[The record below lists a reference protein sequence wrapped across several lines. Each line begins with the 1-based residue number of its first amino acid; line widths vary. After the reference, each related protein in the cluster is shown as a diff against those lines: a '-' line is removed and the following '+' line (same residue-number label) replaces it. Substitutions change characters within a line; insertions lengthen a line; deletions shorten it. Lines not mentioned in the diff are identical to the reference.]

1 MLGFRLVDDVASDD
15 DDEDDEED
23 DRRRRWRDS
32 RARVERWTRAMAAMT
47 ATAAMTVRARCASMR
62 RGCRTMPMM
71 MTMPM
76 PMPMRMRRRGGGV
89 VRAEDSGM
97 DSAMVGSTSTSTSEV
112 GDAVDGV
119 AEDDAG
125 AERVGRATGAERA
138 IPSDVVVD
146 DDDERGVECVGVGMD
161 ASCDLDLGGEVEV
174 AAATRQRRLKTRLKT
189 SSTTSKT
196 LGGAALVAP
205 FFLWGT
211 SMVAMKGVLPAT
223 SPMFVATIRL
233 IPAGALLVA
242 WAWSKGRPMP
252 KTRAAWGAIAAF
264 ALVDATMFQGCL
276 AEGLQRTS
284 AGLGS
289 VIIDSQPLTVA
300 VLASLLF
307 GETLGAE
314 GVAGLMLG
322 VLGLALL
329 EAPPEVLTSILN
341 GDGPD
346 ATMNVLNFDGNL
358 WDSGEWWMLLAA
370 QSMAVGTVM
379 VRWVC
384 KYVDPVMAT
393 GWHMVLG
400 GVPLLAYS
408 IASEPEMYANMHL
421 SGGDVASLAYA
432 SVFGGALAYG
442 AFFYFASKGS
452 LTKLSSLTFLTPMF
466 ATALG
471 YFALGETLD
480 ETQLAGALVTLV
492 GIYFVNTR
500 AKEAE
505 PAKK

>member
-1 MLGFRLVDDVASDD
+1 MGGDTASS
-15 DDEDDEED
+15 
-23 DRRRRWRDS
+23 RRHSVSWCRGM
-32 RARVERWTRAMAAMT
+32 RATTTTTTMVTRAVSSST
-47 ATAAMTVRARCASMR
+47 STSRGGWGVGLGGRRQTHVQR
-62 RGCRTMPMM
+62 RGHHHQHHRHHHRRGPAMMMMM
-71 MTMPM
+71 MTMST
-76 PMPMRMRRRGGGV
+76 RTTRGGGGV
-89 VRAEDSGM
+89 RGVRAEAVREEEAEAGRTTSSTAASTATAKDAGVEC
-97 DSAMVGSTSTSTSEV
+97 VGSTM
-112 GDAVDGV
+112 
-119 AEDDAG
+119 G
-125 AERVGRATGAERA
+125 AECV
-138 IPSDVVVD
+138 IPNV
-146 DDDERGVECVGVGMD
+146 DERGVECVGVGMD
-161 ASCDLDLGGEVEV
+161 ASCDLDLGGDGSTG
-174 AAATRQRRLKTRLKT
+174 AASASASAAEEEARTRGA
-189 SSTTSKT
+189 
-196 LGGAALVAP
+196 LGGVALVSP

-242 WAWSKGRPMP
+242 WALSKGRPLP
-252 KTRAAWGAIAAF
+252 KTTAAWGAIAAF
-264 ALVDATMFQGCL
+264 ALVDAAMFQGCL

-322 VLGLALL
+322 VLGLVLL

-346 ATMNVLNFDGNL
+346 ATMNVLHFDGNL
-358 WDSGEWWMLLAA
+358 WDRGEWWMLLAA

-393 GWHMVLG
+393 GWHMILG
-400 GVPLLAYS
+400 GLPLLAYS
-408 IASEPEMYANMHL
+408 IASEPEMYASMHL
-421 SGGDVASLAYA
+421 SGVDVASLAYA
-432 SVFGGALAYG
+432 SVFGGAVAYG

-505 PAKK
+505 PASE

>member
-1 MLGFRLVDDVASDD
+1 
-15 DDEDDEED
+15 
-23 DRRRRWRDS
+23 
-32 RARVERWTRAMAAMT
+32 
-47 ATAAMTVRARCASMR
+47 
-62 RGCRTMPMM
+62 
-71 MTMPM
+71 
-76 PMPMRMRRRGGGV
+76 
-89 VRAEDSGM
+89 M

-125 AERVGRATGAERA
+125 AERVGRATGSERA
-138 IPSDVVVD
+138 IPSDVVDD

-322 VLGLALL
+322 VLGLVLL

>member
-1 MLGFRLVDDVASDD
+1 MDDDASGVGPRVMGDSARAAVTRAVAS
-15 DDEDDEED
+15 
-23 DRRRRWRDS
+23 
-32 RARVERWTRAMAAMT
+32 AMVAM
-47 ATAAMTVRARCASMR
+47 VASSASSMAMR
-62 RGCRTMPMM
+62 RGCRTR
-71 MTMPM
+71 TMAMAMRM
-76 PMPMRMRRRGGGV
+76 PMPMRVTMPMRMRVRARRGGGGV
-89 VRAEDSGM
+89 VRAEEGSGM
-97 DSAMVGSTSTSTSEV
+97 DAMVGSPSMSTSRV
-112 GDAVDGV
+112 GDAGDGV
-119 AEDDAG
+119 ADADEAGVECVGSTMG
-125 AERVGRATGAERA
+125 AECV
-138 IPSDVVVD
+138 IPSDVVV
-146 DDDERGVECVGVGMD
+146 DERGVECVGVGMD
-161 ASCDLDLGGEVEV
+161 ASCDVDLAGEVEV
-174 AAATRQRRLKTRLKT
+174 AAAAAAATQQRQRRRMKTRSVET
-189 SSTTSKT
+189 SSAKSKT

-242 WAWSKGRPMP
+242 WALSKGRPMP
-252 KTRAAWGAIAAF
+252 KTGAAWGAIAAF

-314 GVAGLMLG
+314 GVTGLMLG
-322 VLGLALL
+322 VLGLVLL

-346 ATMNVLNFDGNL
+346 ATMNVLNFDGNV
-358 WDSGEWWMLLAA
+358 WDSGEWWMFLAA

-432 SVFGGALAYG
+432 SVFGGAVAYG

>member
-1 MLGFRLVDDVASDD
+1 MGVLGFRLVDDVASDD
-15 DDEDDEED
+15 DDDDDEDDD

-47 ATAAMTVRARCASMR
+47 ATAAMTARARCASMR
-62 RGCRTMPMM
+62 RGCRTMPTM
-71 MTMPM
+71 MTMPLT
-76 PMPMRMRRRGGGV
+76 MRRRGGGV

-322 VLGLALL
+322 VLGLVLL

-432 SVFGGALAYG
+432 SVFGGAVAYG